1 MAKMLKGALKGVLSD
16 AEINEVYS
24 SFDIT
29 GDIVIIK
36 IPDSMNAKKQ
46 LIADAIL
53 SKVKPVKSVF
63 MQSSPVQGDFRV
75 RNVEYVAG
83 EKRTLTIHKE
93 HNCRFKVDVAK
104 VYFSPRLSTERA
116 RIASVVNDGEVIVN
130 MFAGICT
137 FSIIIAKKRKCK
149 IYSIDVNPDA
159 YSFCVENVKLN
170 KVTERVIPML
180 GDAKKIITQELDG
193 KADRVLMPLPE
204 KAKEYL
210 ECAVIALKSKG
221 MIHYFT
227 HVHSDTKKDAHNVC
241 VEELSE
247 LMKAKYELLG
257 TRVVREVG
265 PRFYQVVAD
274 VMVFKD

>member
-1 MAKMLKGALKGVLSD
+1 MTRMLKEALKGVLSD

-24 SFDIT
+24 SFDII

-36 IPDSMNAKKQ
+36 VPDSMNTKKQ

-53 SKVKPVKSVF
+53 GKVKPVKSVF

-75 RNVEYVAG
+75 RDVEYLAG
-83 EKRTLTIHKE
+83 ENRTSTIYKE

-116 RIASVVNDGEVIVN
+116 RIANMVNDNEVIVN

-137 FSIIIAKKRKCK
+137 FSIIIAKKRNCK
-149 IYSIDVNPDA
+149 IYSADLNPDA
-159 YSFCVENVKLN
+159 YSLCDENVKLN
-170 KVTERVIPML
+170 KVAERVIPML
-180 GDAKKIITQELDG
+180 GDAKDIIMQELKG

-204 KAKEYL
+204 RAKEYL
-210 ECAVIALKSKG
+210 EYAVMALKKKG
-221 MIHYFT
+221 TIHYFT
-227 HVHSDTKKDAHNVC
+227 HVHSDSRKDAGKVC
-241 VEELSE
+241 AKELAE
-247 LMKAKYELLG
+247 VMKVKYELKE

-274 VMVFKD
+274 IAVFK